1 MSSSKLLCIPDL
13 ITVSLFL
20 LIWAWFTDAWGLW
33 APKPDPLL
41 FVPVRDR
48 SSYKKA
54 PTKSRNIAEALKVRT
69 RIMNVWTGM
78 IPPLLT
84 NRQDLDLVVF
94 WGSQSG
100 RAERLAASFAR
111 DCTGRFGLGVE
122 AADLDDYDPRHLT
135 EVPSTKLVVFIVATF
150 GEGDPTDNAVK
161 FFSVLKALRDSG
173 KPELLKNLRYAAFG
187 LGNRNYKHYNKMV
200 DVVDQTLKALGA
212 QNVVTVG
219 KADEAE
225 GPTATDEHFLEWSSS
240 AAETIGRLFGVE
252 EQEVSYVPEF
262 SIIRIDAT
270 ADKDNTANA
279 SPINPRSAALAA
291 SLTIARDLTN
301 SPDRQCLHVELDLS
315 SRRSMKYQAGDH
327 LVVWPQNSVDEVERL
342 CRLLGLSEEERNET
356 VDIRPR
362 VQGKSPGFPSPTTR
376 KAILHHHLDI
386 SGPVSRDAVRLLVKF
401 APTQTAQEFLSSL
414 AKDTIKFRT
423 LVSSS
428 FLSLGKVMHLAGDD
442 RTWDKLPF
450 SFLLD
455 CLGKLKPR
463 YYSIATSPT
472 VSPLQPAITLAI
484 TRKTVVR
491 SPSDPDAQFS
501 RFYGVASN
509 YLLAVSRNLGPAA
522 QQPITDE
529 PNYGVNDNKV
539 LVQIRRST
547 FKLPRNHL
555 RPIIMIAAG
564 TGIAPF
570 RAFVQERASIAARGL
585 AVGPALLLFGC
596 RSPTEDFLYSEEW
609 AGYARRLP
617 GFELINAF
625 SRHDERK
632 VYVQDKLMEEKEKV
646 AALLEQDAV
655 LYVCGSADMA
665 RGVRRALIRL
675 FVEMKG
681 WPEEQAE
688 KHVTGEMKK
697 AKQLL
702 EDIWSD

>member
-1 MSSSKLLCIPDL
+1 MEPSNSSGILSLPTLPGNGRMSSPKLLYIPDL
-13 ITVSLFL
+13 ITVSVFL
-20 LIWAWFTDAWGLW
+20 LTWAWFTDGWGLW

-41 FVPVRDR
+41 FVPVRDW

-54 PTKSRNIAEALKVRT
+54 PTKSRNIAEALK
-69 RIMNVWTGM
+69 
-78 IPPLLT
+78 
-84 NRQDLDLVVF
+84 DLDLVVF

-100 RAERLAASFAR
+100 RAERLAASFTR
-111 DCTGRFGLGVE
+111 DCTGRFGLRVA
-122 AADLDDYDPRHLT
+122 AADLDDYDPQHLT
-135 EVPSTKLVVFIVATF
+135 ELSSTKVVVFIVSTF

-161 FFSVLKALRDSG
+161 FFSLLKGLRDAG

-212 QNVVTVG
+212 KNVVTVG

-240 AAETIGRLFGVE
+240 ATETIRRLFGVE
-252 EQEVSYVPEF
+252 EQEVSYAPEF

-279 SPINPRSAALAA
+279 SPINPRSAGLAA

-301 SPDRQCLHVELDLS
+301 SPDRQCLHVEFDLS

-327 LVVWPQNSVDEVERL
+327 LLVWPQNSVDEVERL

-356 VDIRPR
+356 VDISPR
-362 VQGKSPGFPSPTTR
+362 IQGKSPGFPSPTTR

-386 SGPVSRDAVRLLVKF
+386 SGPVSRDALRLLVEF
-401 APTQTAQEFLSSL
+401 APTRTAQEFLSSL
-414 AKDTIKFRT
+414 AKDAIKFRT

-428 FLSLGKVMHLAGDD
+428 FLSLGKVMQLACDD

-484 TRKTVVR
+484 TRKT
-491 SPSDPDAQFS
+491 SDPDAQFS

-509 YLLAVSRNLGPAA
+509 YLLAVSRNLG
-522 QQPITDE
+522 QQPITDG

-539 LVQIRRST
+539 LVQIVRST
-547 FKLPRNHL
+547 FKLPRNPL

-617 GFELINAF
+617 GFEFINAF
-625 SRHDERK
+625 SRHDEKK
-632 VYVQDKLMEEKEKV
+632 VYVQDKLMDEKEKI

-688 KHVTGEMKK
+688 RHVMGEMKK
-697 AKQLL
+697 TKQLL
-702 EDIWSD
+702 EDIWSG

>member
-1 MSSSKLLCIPDL
+1 MEPSNSSGILSLPTLPGNGRMSSPKLLCIPDL

-20 LIWAWFTDAWGLW
+20 LTWAWFTDGWGLW

-41 FVPVRDR
+41 FVPVRDW

-54 PTKSRNIAEALKVRT
+54 PTKSRNIAEALK
-69 RIMNVWTGM
+69 
-78 IPPLLT
+78 
-84 NRQDLDLVVF
+84 DLDLVVF

-111 DCTGRFGLGVE
+111 DCTGRFGLRVA
-122 AADLDDYDPRHLT
+122 AADLDDYDPQHLT
-135 EVPSTKLVVFIVATF
+135 ELSSTKLVVFIVSTF

-161 FFSVLKALRDSG
+161 FFSLLKGLRDAG
-173 KPELLKNLRYAAFG
+173 KPELLKNLRYTAFG

-212 QNVVTVG
+212 KNVVTVG

-240 AAETIGRLFGVE
+240 ATETIRLLFGVE
-252 EQEVSYVPEF
+252 EQEVSYAPEF

-291 SLTIARDLTN
+291 SLTIARDLTK
-301 SPDRQCLHVELDLS
+301 SPDRQCLHVEFDLS

-327 LVVWPQNSVDEVERL
+327 LLVWPQNSVDEVERL

-362 VQGKSPGFPSPTTR
+362 IQGKSPGFPSPTTR

-386 SGPVSRDAVRLLVKF
+386 SGPVSRDALRLLVEF
-401 APTQTAQEFLSSL
+401 APTRTAQEFLSSL
-414 AKDTIKFRT
+414 AKDAIKFRT

-428 FLSLGKVMHLAGDD
+428 FLSLGKVMQLACDD

-484 TRKTVVR
+484 TRKT
-491 SPSDPDAQFS
+491 SDPDAQFS

-509 YLLAVSRNLGPAA
+509 YLLAVSRNLG
-522 QQPITDE
+522 QQPITDG
-529 PNYGVNDNKV
+529 PNYGVNGNKV
-539 LVQIRRST
+539 LVQIVRST
-547 FKLPRNHL
+547 FKLPRNPL

-570 RAFVQERASIAARGL
+570 RAFVQERASITARGL

-617 GFELINAF
+617 GFEFINAF

-688 KHVTGEMKK
+688 RHVMGEMKK
-697 AKQLL
+697 KKQLL
-702 EDIWSD
+702 EDIWSG

>member
-1 MSSSKLLCIPDL
+1 MEPSNSSGILSLPTLPGNGRMSSPMLLCIPDL

-20 LIWAWFTDAWGLW
+20 LTWAWFTDGWGLW

-41 FVPVRDR
+41 FVPVRDW

-54 PTKSRNIAEALKVRT
+54 PTKSRNIAEALK
-69 RIMNVWTGM
+69 
-78 IPPLLT
+78 
-84 NRQDLDLVVF
+84 DLDLVVF

-111 DCTGRFGLGVE
+111 DCTGRFGLRVA
-122 AADLDDYDPRHLT
+122 AADLDDYDPQHLT
-135 EVPSTKLVVFIVATF
+135 ELPSTKLVVFIVSTF

-161 FFSVLKALRDSG
+161 FFSLLKALRDAG
-173 KPELLKNLRYAAFG
+173 NPALLKNLRYAAFG

-212 QNVVTVG
+212 KNVVTVG

-240 AAETIGRLFGVE
+240 AAETIGRMFGVE
-252 EQEVSYVPEF
+252 EQEVSYAPEF

-270 ADKDNTANA
+270 ADKDNTAKA

-301 SPDRQCLHVELDLS
+301 SPDRQCLHVEFDLS
-315 SRRSMKYQAGDH
+315 SRRSIKYQAGDH
-327 LVVWPQNSVDEVERL
+327 LLVWPQNSVDEVERL

-386 SGPVSRDAVRLLVKF
+386 SGPVSRDALRLLVEF
-401 APTQTAQEFLSSL
+401 APTRTAQEFLSSL
-414 AKDTIKFRT
+414 AKDPIKFRT

-428 FLSLGKVMHLAGDD
+428 FLSLGKVMQLACDD

-484 TRKTVVR
+484 TRKT
-491 SPSDPDAQFS
+491 SDPDAQFS

-509 YLLAVSRNLGPAA
+509 YLLAVSRNLG
-522 QQPITDE
+522 QQRITDG

-539 LVQIRRST
+539 LVQIGRST
-547 FKLPRNHL
+547 FKLPRNPL

-617 GFELINAF
+617 GFEFINAF

-632 VYVQDKLMEEKEKV
+632 VYVQDKLMDEKEKI

-688 KHVTGEMKK
+688 RHVMGEMKK
-697 AKQLL
+697 TKQLL
-702 EDIWSD
+702 EDIWSG

>member
-1 MSSSKLLCIPDL
+1 MGMVHRRLGSLGSETGSSAFPSSSKSEL
-13 ITVSLFL
+13 IQEGTDEKQKHRRNFEGENSDYHCLDWHGSL
-20 LIWAWFTDAWGLW
+20 
-33 APKPDPLL
+33 
-41 FVPVRDR
+41 
-48 SSYKKA
+48 
-54 PTKSRNIAEALKVRT
+54 
-69 RIMNVWTGM
+69 
-78 IPPLLT
+78 LLT

-100 RAERLAASFAR
+100 HAERLTASFAR
-111 DCTGRFGLGVE
+111 DCTGRFGLRVA
-122 AADLDDYDPRHLT
+122 AADLDDYDPQHLT
-135 EVPSTKLVVFIVATF
+135 ELPSTKLVVFIVSTF

-161 FFSVLKALRDSG
+161 FFSLLKALRDAG

-187 LGNRNYKHYNKMV
+187 LGNRNYTHYNRMV
-200 DVVDQTLKALGA
+200 DVIDQTLKALGA
-212 QNVVTVG
+212 KNVVTVG
-219 KADEAE
+219 KANEAE

-240 AAETIGRLFGVE
+240 AAEKIGRLFGVE
-252 EQEVSYVPEF
+252 EQEVSYAPEF
-262 SIIRIDAT
+262 SIIRTDET
-270 ADKDNTANA
+270 ADKDKTAIA

-291 SLTIARDLTN
+291 SLTIARDLTH
-301 SPDRQCLHVELDLS
+301 SPDRQCLHVEFDLS

-342 CRLLGLSEEERNET
+342 CRLIGLSEEERNET

-376 KAILHHHLDI
+376 KTILHHHLDI
-386 SGPVSRDAVRLLVKF
+386 SGPVSLEALRLLVKF
-401 APTQTAQEFLSSL
+401 APTGTAQEFLSSL
-414 AKDTIKFRT
+414 ARDTIKFRT
-423 LVSSS
+423 LVSSY
-428 FLSLGKVMHLAGDD
+428 FLSLGKVMQLACND

-472 VSPLQPAITLAI
+472 VSPFQPAITLAI
-484 TRKTVVR
+484 TRKT
-491 SPSDPDAQFS
+491 PDLDAQFS

-509 YLLAVSRNLGPAA
+509 YLLAVSRNLD
-522 QQPITDE
+522 QQPIADG
-529 PNYGVNDNKV
+529 PDYGVNDNKV
-539 LVQIRRST
+539 LVQIGRST
-547 FKLPRNHL
+547 FKLPRNSL

-570 RAFVQERASIAARGL
+570 RAFVQERASVAACGL

-617 GFELINAF
+617 GFEFINAF
-625 SRHDERK
+625 SRHDDRK

-655 LYVCGSADMA
+655 LYICGSADMA

-675 FVEMKG
+675 FVEIKG

-688 KHVTGEMKK
+688 KHVMGEMKK

-702 EDIWSD
+702 EDIWSG

>member
-1 MSSSKLLCIPDL
+1 LDWHGSQ
-13 ITVSLFL
+13 
-20 LIWAWFTDAWGLW
+20 
-33 APKPDPLL
+33 
-41 FVPVRDR
+41 
-48 SSYKKA
+48 
-54 PTKSRNIAEALKVRT
+54 
-69 RIMNVWTGM
+69 
-78 IPPLLT
+78 LLT

-111 DCTGRFGLGVE
+111 DCTGRFGLRVA
-122 AADLDDYDPRHLT
+122 AADLDDYDPQHLT
-135 EVPSTKLVVFIVATF
+135 ELSSTKLVVFIVSTF

-161 FFSVLKALRDSG
+161 FFSLLKGLRDAG

-212 QNVVTVG
+212 KNVVTVG

-240 AAETIGRLFGVE
+240 ATETIRRLFGVE
-252 EQEVSYVPEF
+252 EQEVSYAPEF

-301 SPDRQCLHVELDLS
+301 SPDRQCLHVEFDLS

-327 LVVWPQNSVDEVERL
+327 LLVWPQNSVDEVERL

-386 SGPVSRDAVRLLVKF
+386 SGPVSRYALRLLVEF
-401 APTQTAQEFLSSL
+401 APTRTAQEFLSSL
-414 AKDTIKFRT
+414 AKDPVKFRT
-423 LVSSS
+423 LLSSS
-428 FLSLGKVMHLAGDD
+428 FLSLGKVMQLACDD

-484 TRKTVVR
+484 TRKT
-491 SPSDPDAQFS
+491 SGPDAQFS

-509 YLLAVSRNLGPAA
+509 YLLAVSRNLG
-522 QQPITDE
+522 QQPITDG
-529 PNYGVNDNKV
+529 PNYEVNDNKV
-539 LVQIRRST
+539 LVQIVRST
-547 FKLPRNHL
+547 FKLPRNPL
-555 RPIIMIAAG
+555 RPIVMIAAG

-617 GFELINAF
+617 GFEFINAF

-665 RGVRRALIRL
+665 GGVRRALIRL
-675 FVEMKG
+675 FVEIKG

-688 KHVTGEMKK
+688 RHVMGEMKK
-697 AKQLL
+697 TKQLL
-702 EDIWSD
+702 EDIWSG